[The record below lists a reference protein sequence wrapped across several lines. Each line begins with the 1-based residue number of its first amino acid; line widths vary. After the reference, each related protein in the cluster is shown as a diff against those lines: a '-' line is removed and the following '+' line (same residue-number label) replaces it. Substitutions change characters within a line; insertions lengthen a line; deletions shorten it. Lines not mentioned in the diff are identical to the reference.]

1 MKCHWTLAS
10 RVWLGCLVVS
20 AVLLATPARAAT
32 CPTPLAKI
40 NPDSLSIPDFTP
52 LAGGG
57 WVVNTVDINGQ
68 SSQPNANQGGQFQWS
83 FVGPAQGTLAG
94 ANNAK
99 VQFTAPDVTV
109 STQVV
114 LRLTV
119 TVSGCPGSDSEDIPV
134 TITNAHDIVINAPPH
149 AVPAASPASASEG
162 TLVTL
167 DGSASWDPDSSN
179 LTYAWLQTGGPPI
192 TLSATA
198 NPANRTFVAPNFSAD
213 TLLTFQLTVSDGSL
227 VHSDV
232 TYVNVTWRNDPPV
245 AALACPADGFFDVDE
260 GDSFT
265 LDGSAS
271 SDGDDGIASYEWQQ
285 EVGLPEVPDVG
296 NWNTSQVTFNVPS
309 LGYGQDGLV
318 PFTLTVTDHG
328 GAKSTAS
335 CALFIHDIT
344 VPVITTPLAVTA
356 EATSAAGA
364 NVGVLEGYVVS
375 AFDAVDG
382 NLPLVNYSEYFVCE
396 PAPGALFALDATTPV
411 LCGAWDSAGNAAS
424 ASFPV
429 SVIDTTGPDIKVPL
443 SFAVEATG
451 PDGAPAEYAVKS
463 NDAVDGER
471 DATCVPASGS
481 VFPINAP
488 GPTTTITCSA
498 IDAHDNAGEPRAFTV
513 AVHDTTSPAFDPDSI
528 SPDLIAEATSAS
540 GAQVDFAL
548 PTASDLVDLDEV
560 TVACLP
566 APGSM
571 FPLGATAVTC
581 DAVDTRGNSTVDDEE
596 NVSATFQVTV
606 EDTTP
611 PSLSDMPANQMLEAL
626 SAAGTP
632 FAYLLPA
639 AVDAVDGTRPV
650 SCSNAPE
657 TESPGMF
664 PLGAT
669 TVTCVASDTR
679 GNTASAFFTVTVIDT
694 TAPEVTPPSNV
705 TAEATGVLTTV
716 AHGTATATDAVGVA
730 SLTSDAPA
738 AFPLGT
744 TTITWTATDAAG
756 NSGTATSTV
765 TVVDT
770 TAPSVTPPS
779 NVTAEATGVF
789 TTVAHGTAT
798 ATDAVGVVSLTSNAP
813 ATFPLGTTT
822 ITWTAMDAAGNSGT
836 ATSTVTVVDTTA
848 PAISAH
854 NDVTAIAAANSAAIV
869 SYTVPTAVDLVDGV
883 VPVTCTPASD
893 SSFTMGSTTV
903 TCSAQDSRGNR
914 ATRTFAVVVTYNFTG
929 FFQPI
934 DNSPALNAAKAG
946 SAIPVKFSLGGNQG
960 MNIFQSNPASG
971 VIACGATEGDA
982 IEETLTAG
990 SSNLQFDPG
999 SNQYI
1004 YVWKT
1009 EKSWAGQCRIL
1020 QIRFKDGSS
1029 RSALFKF
1036 K

>member
-20 AVLLATPARAAT
+20 AVLFATPVRAAT

-40 NPDSLSIPDFTP
+40 NPDSLSIPDFKP
-52 LAGGG
+52 VVGGG

-99 VQFTAPDVTV
+99 VQFTPPDVTV
-109 STQVV
+109 STQVT

-119 TVSGCPGSDSEDIPV
+119 TVSGCPGSDSEDIPI

-149 AVPAASPASASEG
+149 AVPVASPASASEG

-167 DGSASWDPDSSN
+167 DGSGSWDPDSSS
-179 LTYAWLQTGGPPI
+179 LTYAWLQTGGPPV
-192 TLSATA
+192 TLSTTA

-213 TLLTFQLTVSDGSL
+213 TTLTFQLTVSDGSL
-227 VHSDV
+227 VHSEV
-232 TYVNVTWRNDPPV
+232 TYVNVTWSNDPPV

-318 PFTLTVTDHG
+318 PFTLTVTDHS

-344 VPVITTPLAVTA
+344 VPVISTPSAVTA

-364 NVGVLEGYVVS
+364 NVGALEGYVVS

-424 ASFPV
+424 ASFAV
-429 SVIDTTGPDIKVPL
+429 TVVDTTGPQIEVPL

-471 DATCVPASGS
+471 DATCLPASGS

-498 IDAHDNAGEPRAFTV
+498 IDAHDNAGEPRTFTV
-513 AVHDTTSPAFDPDSI
+513 AVHDTTPPVFDAATI
-528 SPDLIAEATSAS
+528 SPDLVEEATSPAGAS
-540 GAQVDFAL
+540 VAFAL
-548 PTASDLVDLDEV
+548 PSANDLVDLDNVAV
-560 TVACLP
+560 TCSPSSPNV
-566 APGSM
+566 
-571 FPLGATAVTC
+571 FPLGETLVSC
-581 DAVDTRGNSTVDDEE
+581 DAVDSRGNSTQDPDPSDATPGT
-596 NVSATFQVTV
+596 SATFKVTV
-606 EDTTP
+606 QDTTP
-611 PSLSDMPANQMLEAL
+611 PVLSGVPDDQVLEAV
-626 SAAGTP
+626 SAAGAP
-632 FAYLLPA
+632 FAYGLPTA
-639 AVDAVDGTRPV
+639 ADVVDGSRPV
-650 SCSNAPE
+650 TCSASPALV
-657 TESPGMF
+657 SPGVF

-669 TVTCVASDTR
+669 TVTCNASDTH
-679 GNTASAFFTVTVIDT
+679 GNAASESF
-694 TAPEVTPPSNV
+694 
-705 TAEATGVLTTV
+705 
-716 AHGTATATDAVGVA
+716 
-730 SLTSDAPA
+730 
-738 AFPLGT
+738 
-744 TTITWTATDAAG
+744 
-756 NSGTATSTV
+756 TV

-770 TAPSVTPPS
+770 TPPALVLPGS
-779 NVTAEATGVF
+779 LTAEATGPGGAAVTF
-789 TTVAHGTAT
+789 SVS
-798 ATDAVGVVSLTSNAP
+798 ATDAVDASVTLVCSAQSG
-813 ATFPLGTTT
+813 ATFALGTTT
-822 ITWTAMDAAGNSGT
+822 VNCTGTDDAGNQAADSFTIEVVDSTPPTIASHDPVT
-836 ATSTVTVVDTTA
+836 ATAVENS
-848 PAISAH
+848 SAGV
-854 NDVTAIAAANSAAIV
+854 N
-869 SYTVPTAVDLVDGV
+869 YTLPTASDLVDGP
-883 VPVTCTPASD
+883 VPVTCLPASG
-893 SSFTMGSTTV
+893 SSFNAGSTTV
-903 TCSAQDSRGNR
+903 NCSATDSHGNT
-914 ATRTFAVVVTYNFTG
+914 AHSSFVVTVTYNFAG

-960 MNIFQSNPASG
+960 MNIFQFNPASG
-971 VIACGATEGDA
+971 VIACGATDGDA